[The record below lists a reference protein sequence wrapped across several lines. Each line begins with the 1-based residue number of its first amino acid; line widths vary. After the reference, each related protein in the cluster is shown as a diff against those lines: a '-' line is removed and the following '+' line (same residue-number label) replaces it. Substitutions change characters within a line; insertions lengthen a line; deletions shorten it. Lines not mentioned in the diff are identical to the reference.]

1 MAIQDDI
8 QAKIGTLSPI
18 NVATQGL
25 FNCPLAVAAV
35 RGRLIC
41 FEPLDVSVPG
51 GGDSIHHRQR
61 YEKYRRLLEPDEKLA
76 RQLKREDE
84 EITVVVMS
92 ITEILDDEP

>member
-1 MAIQDDI
+1 MTIADDI
-8 QAKIGTLSPI
+8 NNKVGTLSPI

-25 FNCPLAVAAV
+25 FNCPLSVAAV

-41 FEPLDVSVPG
+41 EPVKRG
-51 GGDSIHHRQR
+51 GESGKA
-61 YEKYRRLLEPDEKLA
+61 YAKYRRLLEPDEKLA

-84 EITVVVMS
+84 EITVIVMG

>member
-41 FEPLDVSVPG
+41 FDPIVDDDN
-51 GGDSIHHRQR
+51 GGDSSA
-61 YEKYRRLLEPDEKLA
+61 YENYRRLLQPDEKLA

-84 EITVVVMS
+84 EITVVVMG

>member
-1 MAIQDDI
+1 VAIQDDI
-8 QAKIGTLSPI
+8 QAKVGTLSPI

-41 FEPLDVSVPG
+41 FDPIITEPDD
-51 GGDSIHHRQR
+51 GGDSYKKYKRLLTPEEKLHRQ
-61 YEKYRRLLEPDEKLA
+61 LM
-76 RQLKREDE
+76 REDE
-84 EITVVVMS
+84 EITVIVMG

>member
-1 MAIQDDI
+1 VAIQDDI

-41 FEPLDVSVPG
+41 FDPIITEPDN
-51 GGDSIHHRQR
+51 GGDSSGA
-61 YEKYRRLLEPDEKLA
+61 YDKYKRLLQPDEKLH
-76 RQLKREDE
+76 RRLVREDE
-84 EITVVVMS
+84 EIAVVIMG

>member
-8 QAKIGTLSPI
+8 QAKVGTLSPI

-41 FEPLDVSVPG
+41 FDPIEDDN
-51 GGDSIHHRQR
+51 GGDSSQSA
-61 YEKYRRLLEPDEKLA
+61 YEKYKRLLTPEEKLH

-84 EITVVVMS
+84 EITIVVMG